1 MPMRRNEDFDSNRLF
16 AFLRSFGNTTLL
28 VVANF
33 SEAEAHVRVNIPAH
47 AFDYME
53 LTEGKKDMVD
63 LLSGDQQTAIC
74 SKTVLSRWW
83 LQDLVEGFINFKLWN

>member
-1 MPMRRNEDFDSNRLF
+1 MYANEANEGFDSNKMF

-47 AFDYME
+47 AFDHME

-63 LLSGDQQTAIC
+63 LLSGDQQTAILRQD
-74 SKTVLSRWW
+74 SPVEVVVAGLSGRIYK
-83 LQDLVEGFINFKLWN
+83 F

>member
-1 MPMRRNEDFDSNRLF
+1 MF

-33 SEAEAHVRVNIPAH
+33 SEAEAHVRVSIPAH

-63 LLSGDQQTAIC
+63 LLSGDQQTAILQQD
-74 SKTVLSRWW
+74 SPVEMVVAGLSGRIYK
-83 LQDLVEGFINFKLWN
+83 F